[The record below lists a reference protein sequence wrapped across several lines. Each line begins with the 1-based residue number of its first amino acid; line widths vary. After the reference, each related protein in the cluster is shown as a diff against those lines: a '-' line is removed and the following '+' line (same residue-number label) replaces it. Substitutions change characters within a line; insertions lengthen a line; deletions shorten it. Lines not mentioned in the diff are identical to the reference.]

1 MVTLK
6 APLMAGSAPLP
17 PAGVV
22 PVDAIRRFLEAH
34 YVTPAAGR
42 AGAEAAKASVA
53 RVMCVRR

>member
-1 MVTLK
+1 
-6 APLMAGSAPLP
+6 
-17 PAGVV
+17 V

>member
-1 MVTLK
+1 
-6 APLMAGSAPLP
+6 MAGSAPVP

-22 PVDAIRRFLEAH
+22 PIDTIRRFLETQ
-34 YVTPAAGR
+34 YVTPAPGR